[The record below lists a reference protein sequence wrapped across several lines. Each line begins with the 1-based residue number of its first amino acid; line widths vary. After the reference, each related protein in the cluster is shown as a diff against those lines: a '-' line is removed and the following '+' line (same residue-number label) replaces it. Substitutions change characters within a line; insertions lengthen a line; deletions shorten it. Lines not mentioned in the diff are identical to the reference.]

1 MITLKSAR
9 EISHMREAG
18 RIVAM
23 ALQELGKRVAP
34 GITTGEL
41 NRFADE
47 FLRRAGS
54 EPAFLGYQGFP
65 ASICASVNEEVVHGI
80 PGLRKLE
87 NGDIIS
93 IDIGAVCNGYYGD
106 ATMTFPV
113 GEISVEASRLLQVTR
128 QSLYQGIGQAVD
140 GNRVGDISAAVQQ
153 YVESHGYSVVKD
165 FVGHGIGTRMHEE
178 PQIPNFGRP
187 GTGPRLQ
194 RGMTIAIE
202 P

>member
-34 GITTGEL
+34 GVTTGEL
-41 NRFADE
+41 NQFADE
-47 FLRRAGS
+47 FLRRAGA

-93 IDIGAVCNGYYGD
+93 IDIGAVYNGYYGD
-106 ATMTFPV
+106 ASMTFPV
-113 GEISVEASRLLQVTR
+113 GEISAEAARLLQVTR
-128 QSLYQGIGQAVD
+128 QSLYRGIEQAIS
-140 GNRVGDISAAVQQ
+140 GSRIGDISAAVQQ
-153 YVESHGYSVVKD
+153 Y
-165 FVGHGIGTRMHEE
+165 R
-178 PQIPNFGRP
+178 
-187 GTGPRLQ
+187 
-194 RGMTIAIE
+194 
-202 P
+202 